1 MTPEESGALRMI
13 INQSLLAG
21 GIFMVSPDNKGVAS
35 VSGEIT
41 VYDPGSRGLRYC
53 VGCGAGKGT
62 LMSSWSLKDASGA
75 TVGSCQINGSIS
87 AGTFGGS
94 FEQVVEKVG
103 QQLVR
108 FLRGSRK

>member
-1 MTPEESGALRMI
+1 
-13 INQSLLAG
+13 
-21 GIFMVSPDNKGVAS
+21 
-35 VSGEIT
+35 
-41 VYDPGSRGLRYC
+41 
-53 VGCGAGKGT
+53 
-62 LMSSWSLKDASGA
+62 MSSWSLKDASGA